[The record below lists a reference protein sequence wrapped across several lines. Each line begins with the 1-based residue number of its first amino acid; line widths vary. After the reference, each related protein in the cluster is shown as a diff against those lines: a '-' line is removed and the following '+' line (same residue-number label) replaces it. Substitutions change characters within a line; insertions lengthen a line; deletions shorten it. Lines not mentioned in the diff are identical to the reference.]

1 MSGDAQTYV
10 FKSDYTTQIM
20 NALRKGT
27 GVEDFVDS
35 TMVEHLDDVL
45 ETLRGESNEK
55 PIDEVKDVG

>member
-1 MSGDAQTYV
+1 M
-10 FKSDYTTQIM
+10 
-20 NALRKGT
+20 RKGT